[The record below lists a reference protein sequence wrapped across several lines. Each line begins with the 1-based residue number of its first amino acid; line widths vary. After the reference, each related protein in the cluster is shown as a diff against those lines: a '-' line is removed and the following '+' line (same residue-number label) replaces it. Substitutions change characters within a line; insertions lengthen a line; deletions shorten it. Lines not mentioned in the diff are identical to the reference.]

1 MRRVRDR
8 GGREESR
15 VTIGHVNCLVCIT
28 NQCDGDGDSD
38 TQIILLIGRVDKIEC
53 TRCDERARHTD
64 RGTHTHTQTH
74 ADRAKQMNRHTHAGY
89 AHIEW
94 ERRHRAVQQ
103 DKPNYVAWSRDSGRA
118 ESVGE

>member
-1 MRRVRDR
+1 MTKLNAHDAT
-8 GGREESR
+8 RE
-15 VTIGHVNCLVCIT
+15 
-28 NQCDGDGDSD
+28 
-38 TQIILLIGRVDKIEC
+38 
-53 TRCDERARHTD
+53 
-64 RGTHTHTQTH
+64 RGTQTEAHIHRHIQRYTQTP
-74 ADRAKQMNRHTHAGY
+74 ADRANQMNRHTHAGY

>member
-8 GGREESR
+8 GGREESSQGGGGLG
-15 VTIGHVNCLVCIT
+15 VTIGHVNCLVCIA

-53 TRCDERARHTD
+53 IRCDERERHTD

-74 ADRAKQMNRHTHAGY
+74 TETHT
-89 AHIEW
+89 
-94 ERRHRAVQQ
+94 
-103 DKPNYVAWSRDSGRA
+103 DTGR
-118 ESVGE
+118 